1 MFLSEGAHRIGA
13 QYPGRSG
20 GLKTKDSKMTIL
32 EIKNFFGYTKLAD
45 FKADWEKLT
54 DADKAQIKAGLSDG
68 TFSY

>member
-1 MFLSEGAHRIGA
+1 
-13 QYPGRSG
+13 
-20 GLKTKDSKMTIL
+20 MTIL